1 MGMKQAIGTVL
12 DDLIMTGLMMMMMMM
27 MIMMMMMMMAAVAA
41 ALQCLCP
48 CSRFPWKR

>member
-1 MGMKQAIGTVL
+1 
-12 DDLIMTGLMMMMMMM
+12 
-27 MIMMMMMMMAAVAA
+27 MMMMAAVAA